1 MAGRWSR
8 SPLTAYHHR
17 SSRHSVIQIVFT
29 GGTISMRRDAAAG
42 GNVPSLGG
50 EALVAL
56 APELAELG
64 PIRVDD
70 WGRYPAC
77 HMGPAKLWEL
87 RNHLA
92 GVIADPA
99 VRGVVVTHGT
109 DTLEETAYLLG
120 RTLPREV
127 PICLTGA
134 MRTSSDEE
142 WDGPRNLTDAVRVA
156 SDPASRGHG
165 TMVVFAGRI
174 LPGLGAMKVEATALE
189 AFDAPFGGAIGAVGR
204 EGGKAGNVRY
214 FNSTAST
221 ASTVLSDLSDLSAR
235 VALISMVVG
244 DDGSLLDL
252 ARPHHDGLV
261 LVAFGSGNLPPG
273 AVPAIDR
280 WLAEGKP
287 VVLASRCP
295 RGEVTPVYAFEGG
308 GATLV
313 RRGVIPAGPRTPAQA
328 RMELMIC
335 LSAGVPYGGTAKA

>member
-1 MAGRWSR
+1 
-8 SPLTAYHHR
+8 
-17 SSRHSVIQIVFT
+17 
-29 GGTISMRRDAAAG
+29 MRRDAAAG
-42 GNVPSLGG
+42 GNVPALGG
-50 EALVAL
+50 DELVAL
-56 APELAELG
+56 APDLAELG

-87 RNHLA
+87 RNHVA

-99 VRGVVVTHGT
+99 VHGVVITHGT
-109 DTLEETAYLLG
+109 DTLEETAYLLA
-120 RTLPREV
+120 RTLPPDV
-127 PICLTGA
+127 PVCLTGA
-134 MRTSSDEE
+134 MRTSSDEG

-156 SDPASRGHG
+156 ADPASRGRG

-189 AFDAPFGGAIGAVGR
+189 AFDSPHLGAVGTVEPR
-204 EGGKAGNVRY
+204 GRGAAGQGGSVNY
-214 FNSTAST
+214 SASQH
-221 ASTVLSDLSDLSAR
+221 LSDLSDLSVLTVLSDLTVLTAR

-244 DDGSLLDL
+244 DDGSLLDM
-252 ARPHHDGLV
+252 ARPTHDGLV
-261 LVAFGSGNLPPG
+261 VVAFGSGNLPPG

-335 LSAGVPYGGTAKA
+335 LSTGIPYGGTAKA

>member
-1 MAGRWSR
+1 
-8 SPLTAYHHR
+8 
-17 SSRHSVIQIVFT
+17 
-29 GGTISMRRDAAAG
+29 MRRDVAAG
-42 GNVPSLGG
+42 GNVPTLGG
-50 EALVAL
+50 DALVAL
-56 APELAELG
+56 APGLAELG

-92 GVIADPA
+92 QVIADPA

-120 RTLPREV
+120 RTLPGEV

-134 MRTSSDEE
+134 MRTSSDEG

-156 SDPASRGHG
+156 SDPASRGRG
-165 TMVVFAGRI
+165 AMVVFAGRI

-189 AFDAPFGGAIGAVGR
+189 AFDAPFGGPIGAVGGA
-204 EGGKAGNVRY
+204 EGQRGSVSF
-214 FNSTAST
+214 FNSSALA
-221 ASTVLSDLSDLSAR
+221 ASTVPTVLSAR
-235 VALISMVVG
+235 VALVSMVVG
-244 DDGSLLDL
+244 DDGSLLDF
-252 ARPHHDGLV
+252 ARPTHDGLV

-273 AVPAIDR
+273 AVPAIER

-287 VVLASRCP
+287 VVLATRCP

-313 RRGVIPAGPRTPAQA
+313 RRGVKPAGPRTPAQA
-328 RMELMIC
+328 RMELIIC
-335 LSAGVPYGGTAKA
+335 LSAGIPYGGLQERER